1 MKGFDQPF
9 YKNTTLWL
17 IASLT
22 LGLAPFAPPHIWGKL
37 KWIYWGGAFSGESP
51 MQAIDWLD
59 FFLHGTPWLM
69 LFISLSMGIKA
80 KLKTKN

>member
-22 LGLAPFAPPHIWGKL
+22 LGLARCAPPHIWGKL
-37 KWIYWGGAFSGESP
+37 TWIYRGGAFSGENP
-51 MQAIDWLD
+51 MQSMDWLD
-59 FFLHGTPWLM
+59 FVLHGAPWLM
-69 LFISLSMGIKA
+69 LLISFSIAIKN
-80 KLKTKN
+80 KLKIKS